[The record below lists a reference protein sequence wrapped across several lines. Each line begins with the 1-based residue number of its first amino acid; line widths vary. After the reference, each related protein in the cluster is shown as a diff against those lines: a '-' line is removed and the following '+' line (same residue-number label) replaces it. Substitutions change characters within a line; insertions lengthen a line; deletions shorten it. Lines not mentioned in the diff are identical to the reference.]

1 MCGQKCHN
9 EYVVYV
15 DTMRTNWPQLL
26 VIHRISPGIHRFIIV
41 GGGGINAIAQSSDV
55 PAAALFSMK
64 MYVFHLNKELQKR
77 RRLYQHQAA
86 FPKPVAL
93 ETGSDTARFSFNT
106 APTVYQG
113 SASPW
118 QPLANSVPAPS
129 ACSQR
134 ETGNRWA
141 VRADSSPSSRKT
153 R

>member
-41 GGGGINAIAQSSDV
+41 GGEYAQSRRALMS
-55 PAAALFSMK
+55 AALFSMK

-141 VRADSSPSSRKT
+141 VRADSSPGSRKT